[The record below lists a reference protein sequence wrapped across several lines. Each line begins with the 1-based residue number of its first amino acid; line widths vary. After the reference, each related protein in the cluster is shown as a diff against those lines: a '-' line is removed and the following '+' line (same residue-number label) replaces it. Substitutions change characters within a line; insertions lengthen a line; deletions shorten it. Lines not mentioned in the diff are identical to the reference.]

1 VPHLLKHPPLL
12 LLSQAVLRRYQLTGQ
27 VFQGMVAASDLQAMD
42 ELLPDRQCL
51 NLIHGEF

>member
-12 LLSQAVLRRYQLTGQ
+12 LLSQAVLRRYQLT
-27 VFQGMVAASDLQAMD
+27 QGMVAASDLQAMD